1 MSKILTVKE
10 NNTPIYDIYIENDYS
25 MLYKILE
32 KLETKSHRIC
42 IVSDTTISQHYMN
55 EVLEIVKDYAVIV
68 ETFTISSGEAYKNL
82 TSVNK
87 LYEHLIQSK
96 FDRKDF
102 LIALGGG
109 VVGDLTGFVAA
120 TYLRGISFIQM
131 PTTLL
136 SMVDSSI
143 GGKTG
148 VDYLAY
154 KNMIGAFKQP
164 KAVYINSSVLNTLTE
179 KQYISGFG
187 EVIKYGYIRDLEFYN
202 WLKDNRDDL
211 LTKEPKALEYM
222 ISRSCENK
230 RYIVERD
237 PHEKGERALLNFGH
251 TIGHAVEKLMD
262 FQLLHGECV
271 SIGMVAAAYISYL
284 RKHISEAELE
294 ELKSVLHNFHLPIY
308 VEAALNDK
316 KVLDVTKNDKKMD
329 SGKIKFIILESF
341 GRAVIDDTIS
351 EEELLQGIQYII
363 KGAEK
368 V

>member
-1 MSKILTVKE
+1 M
-10 NNTPIYDIYIENDYS
+10 PIYDIYIENDYS
-25 MLYKILE
+25 MLHKILE
-32 KLETKSHRIC
+32 NLETRTHRIC
-42 IVSDTTISQHYMN
+42 IVSDTTISQYYMN
-55 EVLEIVKDYAVIV
+55 EVLEIVKDYAVTV
-68 ETFTISSGEAYKNL
+68 ETFTLHPGEAYKNL
-82 TSVNK
+82 TSVNE

-154 KNMIGAFKQP
+154 KNMVGAFKQP

-179 KQYISGFG
+179 EQYISGFG
-187 EVIKYGYIRDLEFYN
+187 EVIKYGYIRDLEFYQ
-202 WLKDNRDDL
+202 WLKENREAL
-211 LTKEPKALEYM
+211 LSKEPKALEYM

-271 SIGMVAAAYISYL
+271 AIGMVAAAYISCL
-284 RKHISEAELE
+284 RKHITEKELE
-294 ELKSVLHNFHLPIY
+294 EIKTVLQSFHLP
-308 VEAALNDK
+308 VCTDAGLDRN
-316 KVLDVTKNDKKMD
+316 KVLEITKNDKKMD
-329 SGKIKFIILESF
+329 SGKIKFILLERI
-341 GRAVIDDTIS
+341 GHAVIDSSIT

-363 KGAEK
+363 RGAEK
-368 V
+368 S

>member
-1 MSKILTVKE
+1 MSEILTVKE
-10 NNTPIYDIYIENDYS
+10 NDIPIYDIYIENNYN
-25 MLYKILE
+25 MLHKILE
-32 KLETKSHRIC
+32 NLETKSHRIC
-42 IVSDTTISQHYMN
+42 IVSDTTISQHYMD
-55 EVLEIVKDYAVIV
+55 EVLEITKDYAITV
-68 ETFTISSGEAYKNL
+68 ETFTLHPGEAYKNL
-82 TSVNK
+82 TSVNG

-164 KAVYINSSVLNTLTE
+164 KAVYINTSVLNTLTE
-179 KQYISGFG
+179 EQYISGFG
-187 EVIKYGYIRDLEFYN
+187 EVIKYGYIRDLEFYH
-202 WLKDNRDDL
+202 WLKDSKDAL
-211 LTKEPKALEYM
+211 LSKEPAALEYM

-262 FQLLHGECV
+262 FRLLHGECV
-271 SIGMVAAAYISYL
+271 SIGMVGAAYISYL
-284 RKHISEAELE
+284 RKHITEEELE
-294 ELKSVLHNFHLPIY
+294 EIKSALQSFHLPISLD
-308 VEAALNDK
+308 ANLDK
-316 KVLDVTKNDKKMD
+316 NKVLEVTKSDKKMD
-329 SGKIKFIILESF
+329 AGKIKFVILESV
-341 GRAVIDDTIS
+341 GHAVIDNSITED
-351 EEELLQGIQYII
+351 ELLQGIQYII
-363 KGAEK
+363 KGAAK
-368 V
+368 A

>member
-1 MSKILTVKE
+1 MSKILNVKE
-10 NNTPIYDIYIENDYS
+10 NDMPIYDIYIENDYS
-25 MLYKILE
+25 MLHKILE
-32 KLETKSHRIC
+32 KLETKGHRIC
-42 IVSDTTISQHYMN
+42 IVSDTTISQYYMN
-55 EVLEIVKDYAVIV
+55 EVLEIVKDYAVTV
-68 ETFTISSGEAYKNL
+68 ETFTLHPGEAHKNL
-82 TSVNK
+82 TSVNE

-154 KNMIGAFKQP
+154 KNMVGAFKQP

-179 KQYISGFG
+179 EQYISGFG
-187 EVIKYGYIRDLEFYN
+187 EVIKYGYIRDLEFYH
-202 WLKDNRDDL
+202 WLKENREAL
-211 LTKEPKALEYM
+211 LSKESEALEYM

-271 SIGMVAAAYISYL
+271 AIGMVAAAYISYL
-284 RKHISEAELE
+284 RKHITEKELE
-294 ELKSVLHNFHLPIY
+294 EIKAVLQSFHLPICIDSQ
-308 VEAALNDK
+308 LDMK
-316 KVLDVTKNDKKMD
+316 KVLETTKNDKKMD
-329 SGKIKFIILESF
+329 SGKIKFIVLESI
-341 GRAVIDDTIS
+341 GHAVIDSTIT

-363 KGAEK
+363 RGAEK
-368 V
+368 A